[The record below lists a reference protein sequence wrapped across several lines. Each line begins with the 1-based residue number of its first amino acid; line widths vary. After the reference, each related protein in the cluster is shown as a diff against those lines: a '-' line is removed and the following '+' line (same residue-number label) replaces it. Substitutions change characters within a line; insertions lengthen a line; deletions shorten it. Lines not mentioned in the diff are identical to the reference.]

1 MSPARIEGAI
11 IDVCDRCSKFGTKA
25 DAPQNTY
32 NAVKK
37 TINVSDLGS
46 IDLQL
51 IPEYG
56 KVIVKIRED
65 KGLTRYDFARKIN
78 EKESVIKRIE
88 DQKFKPDEKLVER
101 IENFLDIN
109 LRENPD
115 GSFLRQRVK
124 KRIDLAAGA

>member
-25 DAPQNTY
+25 DDPQNTY